1 MIRVY
6 GERSSG
12 TNYLTHLLEKNF
24 NIKVENFDNIGELV
38 NMDISLIKY
47 WKHEVP
53 INKPNKDIID
63 IFIIRKLEPW
73 LVSFYNNQW
82 NLEPQSDF
90 KRFLTTSLKPLTLNS
105 DKNIKRNTLE
115 IQFDKLTNEIVNKSD
130 NGKTIFNLRYYK
142 FNKILNYINKN
153 SKCSIVQLDYIQT
166 DENCKIFLESL
177 NSKYNLVENLN
188 FQNIY
193 KYKGY
198 GDIKKSNDKMNI
210 DKYKLLINSKSN
222 KNIETKINNLT
233 FLIK

>member
-6 GERSSG
+6 GERNSG
-12 TNYLTHLLEKNF
+12 TNYLTQLLENNF
-24 NIKVENFDNIGELV
+24 NIKVENYDDIGELV
-38 NMDISLIKY
+38 NMDISLIKD

-82 NLEPQSDF
+82 NLEPQRNF
-90 KRFLTTSLKPLTLNS
+90 KTFLTTSLKPLTLNS
-105 DKNIKRNTLE
+105 DKNIKRKPLE
-115 IQFDKLTNEIVNKSD
+115 IQFDKLTNVIVNKSD

-142 FNKILNYINKN
+142 FNKILDYINKN

-166 DENCKIFLESL
+166 EENCNKFLENL
-177 NSKYNLVENLN
+177 NSKYNLVESLN

-198 GDIKKSNDKMNI
+198 GDIYKKTNKMNI